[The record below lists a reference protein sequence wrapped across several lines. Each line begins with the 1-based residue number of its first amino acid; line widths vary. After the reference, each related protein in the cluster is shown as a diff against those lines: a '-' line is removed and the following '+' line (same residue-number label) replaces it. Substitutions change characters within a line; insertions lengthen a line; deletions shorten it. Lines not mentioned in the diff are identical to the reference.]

1 MLPYERI
8 RSGEIVEA
16 VYAKNTVPQ
25 TVSGKTVSRG
35 LRAHLL
41 VEFALTCVLLDKC
54 ISWKDS
60 QDTLRL
66 VFSNLQQGELSIDE
80 VNDDVNVSKFQ
91 TEFETGKLEHCHS
104 EDVLQSRKNQELDY
118 ALRMYTQNVEFVCRY
133 GSYKLR
139 QECHIVLA
147 DYVEPTY

>member
-25 TVSGKTVSRG
+25 TMSGKAVSRG
-35 LRAHLL
+35 PRAHLL

-91 TEFETGKLEHCHS
+91 TEFETGKLELS
-104 EDVLQSRKNQELDY
+104 KKSRTAKLWILYLNYIATLK
-118 ALRMYTQNVEFVCRY
+118 MYFKAERIRNWTMHT
-133 GSYKLR
+133 KLVR
-139 QECHIVLA
+139 I
-147 DYVEPTY
+147 